1 MVLNEPDSTSHGKL
15 KSTRTVNEC
24 SPNTGLTFSDT
35 EIFAQ
40 LIGEP
45 SNPSISCAE
54 ASLVRTSALPEKA
67 LDSLENG
74 AGSGSSMPTRSKSS
88 SRATSLSKMSAPF
101 ALADWIE
108 CSGRSLRS
116 GMMRNGIVYPLAPW
130 APLTGEIGSGL
141 WPTPVA
147 QEGGQGVNPTARG
160 RKLHIEVLKWPT
172 PQARDHKD
180 TGANVNWAKVKA
192 KCKLAGAA
200 GGSLNPMWV
209 EWLMGYPQ
217 NWTSLED

>member
-1 MVLNEPDSTSHGKL
+1 MDLNELECVCDGKSKL
-15 KSTRTVNEC
+15 TPTVSE
-24 SPNTGLTFSDT
+24 SLPNIGLTSNDT

-54 ASLVRTSALPEKA
+54 ASPARTLASPAKA
-67 LDSLENG
+67 PDSQEN
-74 AGSGSSMPTRSKSS
+74 AAACGSSTPKRSKSS
-88 SRATSLSKMSAPF
+88 GRRTSSLKMSAPF
-101 ALADWIE
+101 ALADWIK

-116 GMMRNGIVYPLAPW
+116 GMMRNGIVYPRAPLV
-130 APLTGEIGSGL
+130 PLTGGIGSGL

-147 QEGGQGVNPTARG
+147 QEGGQGVNPAARG

-180 TGANVNWAKVKA
+180 TGPNVNWAKVKA

-200 GGSLNPMWV
+200 GGSLNPTWV
-209 EWLMGYPQ
+209 EWLMGYPLG
-217 NWTSLED
+217 WTDLEP